1 MAKVNA
7 RYALEAAGEIAKE
20 GVAGVGIAATYATPG
35 MMPREWAEW
44 SFDKLKGDG
53 YFKKHEQ
60 DIGQASGAV
69 EMFEGLA
76 TFVSPMALLIGYSP
90 SGNLDRDV
98 AFIGTVMG
106 LGAYALFEGGVRL
119 GCAGDEKY
127 KSNLPVSIISDGIRA
142 ASRTGEFAKKFSR
155 HASDTY
161 QHVAEKYQ
169 GKEK

>member
-53 YFKKHEQ
+53 YFKKHEEN
-60 DIGQASGAV
+60 IAAASAVV
-69 EMFEGLA
+69 EMLEGGAGFL
-76 TFVSPMALLIGYSP
+76 SPMALVMGYSP
-90 SGNLDRDV
+90 SGNLDRDA
-98 AFIGTVMG
+98 AFIGPAMG
-106 LGAYALFEGGVRL
+106 LGVYAFFEGVGRMAYA
-119 GCAGDEKY
+119 GDKKY

-142 ASRTGEFAKKFSR
+142 ASRTGEFAKKFGNHVSE
-155 HASDTY
+155 TY

-169 GKEK
+169 GNEK